1 MDGSNGQRNEI
12 FVTDKNGTV
21 LNKWAVEN
29 YGNLSITEEGTIVL
43 AVQASAKVVEYSHE
57 GHLIQEV
64 CLSEYK
70 VQNLWHAIKLRS
82 GNFVVSC
89 NHKENR
95 FTEASGEVSGE
106 PGQPGIYVVDSTRA
120 ILKEFSGLELSQ
132 PMYLD
137 IDRNGAILVADCGR
151 VSLLNSDLQF
161 QRHIVQKNDGV
172 EEPTAMCLS
181 RPAGELFVA
190 DNYIHN
196 FRRCLAFRV
205 SEIN

>member
-43 AVQASAKVVEYSHE
+43 ALQATAKIVEYSHE

-82 GNFVVSC
+82 GHFVVSC
-89 NHKENR
+89 NHKENHL
-95 FTEASGEVSGE
+95 TEASGEVAGE
-106 PGQPGIYVVDSTRA
+106 PGQPGRIYVVDSAGA
-120 ILKEFSGLELSQ
+120 ILKESSGLELSV

-137 IDRNGAILVADCGR
+137 IDRNGAILVADSGR

-161 QRHIVQKNDGV
+161 QRHIVTDGNGV
-172 EEPTAMCLS
+172 EEPTAICLCNS
-181 RPAGELFVA
+181 MGQLFVA
-190 DNYIHN
+190 DNSRN